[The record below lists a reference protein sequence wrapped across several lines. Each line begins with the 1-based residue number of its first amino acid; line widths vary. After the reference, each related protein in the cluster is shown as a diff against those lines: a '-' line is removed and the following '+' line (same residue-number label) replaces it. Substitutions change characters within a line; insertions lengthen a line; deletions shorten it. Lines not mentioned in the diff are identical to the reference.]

1 MTAPSAP
8 DRAARAALAEPGPG
22 HAVTGKELRKA
33 LGRFVSGVTVVTT
46 SDGSSGEVHGMTAN
60 AFTSVSLDPPLVL
73 VSIATKARMD
83 AKIAEN
89 GRYGVSILCREQEPV
104 SLHFAGG
111 EPCPDRVRFVERGGV
126 PLLDGAL
133 VHLACRLYDSHP
145 AGDHT
150 LHVGRVEE
158 LWSQHGDPLVF
169 FTGSFRALE
178 IVRDDPPWGF

>member
-1 MTAPSAP
+1 MSAQ
-8 DRAARAALAEPGPG
+8 REC
-22 HAVTGKELRKA
+22 AVTGQSLRKA
-33 LGRFVSGVTVVTT
+33 LGGFASGVTVVTT
-46 SDGSSGEVHGMTAN
+46 GAADEVHGMTAN

-73 VSIATKARMD
+73 VSIATTAKMD
-83 AKIAEN
+83 ARIAAT

-111 EPCPDRVRFVERGGV
+111 KSCPERVRFVQRGGV

-133 VHLACRLYDSHP
+133 VHLACTVYDSHP

-150 LHVGRVEE
+150 LHVGHVDE
-158 LWSQHGDPLVF
+158 LWSCHGDPLVF

-178 IVRDDPPWGF
+178 IVREDANWGF

>member
-1 MTAPSAP
+1 MTAVS
-8 DRAARAALAEPGPG
+8 PG
-22 HAVTGKELRKA
+22 HAVTAPALRKA

-46 SDGSSGEVHGMTAN
+46 GSGDSADGVHGMTAN

-73 VSIATKARMD
+73 VSVATKARMD

-89 GRYGVSILCREQEPV
+89 GRYGVSILRREQEAV

-111 EPCPDRVRFVERGGV
+111 RPCPDRVRFVERGGV

-133 VHLACRLYDSHP
+133 VHLACTVYDSHP

-150 LHVGRVEE
+150 LHVGHVDE
-158 LWSQHGDPLVF
+158 LWSEHGDPLVF
-169 FTGSFRALE
+169 FTGDFRALE
-178 IVRDDPPWGF
+178 IVREDAPWGF